1 MMWNFADF
9 MTAQCKPNLLDINFS
24 FQTILAVRRAVG
36 NHKGALTRTRQ
47 PKMVAYVLKERY
59 AKLMQQFA
67 NSTAPPSTQPQ
78 VSSTE
83 VTTPSQI
90 NTNMTNS
97 STISNTSDLTT
108 SNYANFS
115 STISSSSVAH
125 YGHTYKLSLLGFI
138 ICNLVK

>member
-9 MTAQCKPNLLDINFS
+9 MTAQCKQNLLDINFS
-24 FQTILAVRRAVG
+24 FQTILATTRAVG

-47 PKMVAYVLKERY
+47 PKMVAYVLQERY
-59 AKLMQQFA
+59 AKLMQKVA
-67 NSTAPPSTQPQ
+67 NTTASPTQSQ

-90 NTNMTNS
+90 NTNTTNS
-97 STISNTSDLTT
+97 SAISNTSDLTT

-115 STISSSSVAH
+115 STISTSSVAH
-125 YGHTYKLSLLGFI
+125 YGHTYNLSLLGFI